1 MLDSIFN
8 SVIVGS
14 VTIASFAYCTITSLV
29 LGVIIALCHTYK
41 TRYTQSFVLTLAVLP
56 VVVQTVIMLI
66 NGNIGT
72 GIAVAGAFSL
82 VRFRSAAG
90 TAKEIGSIFLAMTVG
105 LACGVGYLFIAAI
118 LAILVSCITLLY
130 LKLWTGSKKSEEKQL
145 KITIPEN
152 LDYTELFDDLMEQYT
167 TRHELIRVKTTNMGS
182 LFQLSYI
189 IRLKDVKQEKQFID
203 EIRCRNGNLDII
215 CGKTEEGIEEL

>member
-1 MLDSIFN
+1 MLNSIFN

-14 VTIASFAYCTITSLV
+14 VTITSFAYCTITSLV
-29 LGVIIALCHTYK
+29 LGIIIALSHTYK

-105 LACGVGYLFIAAI
+105 LTCGVGYLFIAAI
-118 LAILVSCITLLY
+118 LAIIVSCITLLY
-130 LKLWTGSKKSEEKQL
+130 LKLWAGSKKSEEKHL

-152 LDYTELFDDLMEQYT
+152 LDYTDLFDDLMEQYT
-167 TRHELIRVKTTNMGS
+167 TRHELVRVKTTNMGS
-182 LFQLSYI
+182 LFQLSYV
-189 IRLKDVKQEKQFID
+189 IRLKDAKKEKQFID
-203 EIRCRNGNLDII
+203 ELRCRNGNLDII
-215 CGKTEEGIEEL
+215 CGKTEEGLEEL

>member
-14 VTIASFAYCTITSLV
+14 VTITSFAYCTITSLV
-29 LGVIIALCHTYK
+29 LGIIIALSHTYK

-118 LAILVSCITLLY
+118 LAIIVSCITLLY
-130 LKLWTGSKKSEEKQL
+130 LKLLGREQKNLRKS
-145 KITIPEN
+145 T
-152 LDYTELFDDLMEQYT
+152 
-167 TRHELIRVKTTNMGS
+167 
-182 LFQLSYI
+182 
-189 IRLKDVKQEKQFID
+189 
-203 EIRCRNGNLDII
+203 
-215 CGKTEEGIEEL
+215 